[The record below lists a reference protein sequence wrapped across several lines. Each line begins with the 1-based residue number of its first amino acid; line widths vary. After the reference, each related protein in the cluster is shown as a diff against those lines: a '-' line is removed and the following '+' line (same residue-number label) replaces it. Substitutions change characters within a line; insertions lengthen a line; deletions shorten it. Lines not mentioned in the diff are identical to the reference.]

1 MGISGIGR
9 IVLDGVKH
17 LAHPIA
23 FIAYRV
29 GVLIMA
35 TEYTLPTKKRGGKR
49 LRVSGAYLILIPA
62 SLVMIFPFIWM
73 ILGSFKT
80 GREIRQV
87 PPTFIPEQFTL
98 GNYRTIL
105 ADDDLPLS
113 LFYRNSAI
121 IAFANVIQV
130 LFTSSLYGYI
140 FAKFDFPGKK
150 IIFWFIMATMMIP
163 FQVTMIPGYLILAR
177 LNLINNLWGLILPAA
192 LDAFGIFL
200 FRQFALSIPNEL
212 IDAARVDG
220 ASEFRIFRS
229 IVVYQLGPAL
239 ATFGMLTF
247 MFNWNAYL
255 WPLIVLTEQRV
266 RTLPIILT
274 WYSNQHSQQL
284 HLTMAASVLVI
295 LPVLFIFIL
304 SQRWIVK
311 GITLTGSK

>member
-1 MGISGIGR
+1 
-9 IVLDGVKH
+9 
-17 LAHPIA
+17 
-23 FIAYRV
+23 
-29 GVLIMA
+29 MA
-35 TEYTLPTKKRGGKR
+35 TSNALPTKKRNTKP
-49 LRVSGAYLILIPA
+49 LRISAAYLILIPA
-62 SLVMIFPFIWM
+62 SLVMILPFVWM

-87 PPTFIPEQFTL
+87 PPTFFPEEFTL
-98 GNYRTIL
+98 DNYRTIL
-105 ADDDLPLS
+105 ADEDLPLS

-121 IAFANVIQV
+121 IALANVIQV
-130 LFTSSLYGYI
+130 LFTSSLFGYI
-140 FAKFDFPGKK
+140 FAKFDFPGKN
-150 IIFWFIMATMMIP
+150 IIFWFIMALMMIP

-177 LNLINNLWGLILPAA
+177 LNLINRLWGLIIPAA
-192 LDAFGIFL
+192 IDAFGIFL

-229 IVVYQLGPAL
+229 IVLYQLGPAL

-255 WPLIVLTEQRV
+255 WPLIVLTEQKV

-311 GITLTGSK
+311 GITLTGIK